1 MKSSKKIIN
10 ALVASGLVLLS
21 TTASA
26 AMYQFQFLANPDAL
40 DPVQDKSMDVL
51 HTVTIDSSKFAQFNS
66 TTLSKTENWLNGGI
80 NLTMSHQGK
89 SVSLNSGINVA
100 SPTVKVTGAYYD
112 EGFLALSGNSPGFFA
127 LEFAPN
133 SPFID
138 GNNLPYDPFV
148 YGFLFAYQDSS
159 AYKDFSSLWNSGNT
173 SILSK
178 YEVSAVPE
186 SSSWAFAAIGLM
198 TCLIAARQKKVK
210 A

>member
-1 MKSSKKIIN
+1 MKSAKKIIN

-21 TTASA
+21 TTSSA

-89 SVSLNSGINVA
+89 SVSFNSGINVN
-100 SPTVKVTGAYYD
+100 SPTVSVVGSYRD
-112 EGFLALSGNSPGFFA
+112 EGFISLHGGGPWFFA
-127 LEFAPN
+127 MEFAPGN
-133 SPFID
+133 PFID

-148 YGFLFAYQDSS
+148 YGFLFSYQDST
-159 AYKDFSSLWNSGNT
+159 AYKDFSSLWIYGNT

-186 SSSWAFAAIGLM
+186 SSSWALAAIGLM
-198 TCLIAARQKKVK
+198 TCLIAARQKK
-210 A
+210 AI

>member
-66 TTLSKTENWLNGGI
+66 TTLSETENWLNGGI

-89 SVSLNSGINVA
+89 SVSFNSGINVN
-100 SPTVKVTGAYYD
+100 SPTVSMGGNYND
-112 EGFLALSGNSPGFFA
+112 EGFISLSGGGPWFFA
-127 LEFAPN
+127 MEFAPG

-148 YGFLFAYQDSS
+148 YGFLFSYQDSS

-186 SSSWAFAAIGLM
+186 SSSWALAAMGLM